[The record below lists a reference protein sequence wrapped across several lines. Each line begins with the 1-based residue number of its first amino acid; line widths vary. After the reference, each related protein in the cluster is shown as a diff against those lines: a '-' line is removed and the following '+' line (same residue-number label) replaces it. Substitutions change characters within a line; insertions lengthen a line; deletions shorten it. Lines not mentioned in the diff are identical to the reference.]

1 MSYQVCTRL
10 QNRFNVYKGSRLQE
24 AKVATEK
31 SLEIYAAAN
40 EEDDAALAREELG
53 LIFEDMG

>member
-1 MSYQVCTRL
+1 L
-10 QNRFNVYKGSRLQE
+10 ENRFDVYKGSRLQE
-24 AKVATEK
+24 AKDATEK
-31 SLEIYAAAN
+31 SLEIYTAAN